1 MTWSYSAAQL
11 NKPLYRVRF
20 MIGDRYCAEQQF
32 QDEEIIDAITRRGS
46 IYGACADLCR
56 SLSVAYSRSVDF
68 AIVGGGRANYSQLSK
83 QYLRQAI
90 LFDAKA
96 ASSGAA
102 MPYFAGISE
111 ADKQNQVLDIDRVP
125 PLFQRGMTD
134 NVQTIAPTGIESEQ
148 VGSD

>member
-1 MTWSYSAAQL
+1 MTFTYSADQL

-20 MIGDRYCAEQQF
+20 LIGDRYCAEQQF
-32 QDEEIIDAITRRGS
+32 QDEEINDAIARRGS

-56 SLSVAYSRSVDF
+56 SLSAAYSRSVDF

-83 QYLRQAI
+83 QYLRQAV

-96 ASSGAA
+96 ASSGVAT
-102 MPYFAGISE
+102 PYVAGISE
-111 ADKQNQVLDIDRVP
+111 TDKTNQELDIDRVP

-134 NVQTIAPTGIESEQ
+134 NVQTIAPVGIESETA
-148 VGSD
+148 GTD